1 MNQTHNFLKYHL
13 LISTINFAVIDIKFK
28 QILDKLIDDGHV
40 IGIHDDIHHYDDNF
54 LVVFFV
60 MFFGV

>member
-28 QILDKLIDDGHV
+28 KILDELIDYWHI
-40 IGIHDDIHHYDDNF
+40 IGVHDDIHHNDDNF